1 MPRFCFV
8 LAFITGL
15 LALAGLF
22 VPYEHM
28 ILSTILAAF
37 VGCSTMLVLSVVRWI
52 KRDPAARYYTVA
64 RAVLLPA
71 GRRAQAGCVHPR
83 GGP

>member
-28 ILSTILAAF
+28 ILPTILAAF
-37 VGCSTMLVLSVVRWI
+37 VGCSTMLVLSVVLI
-52 KRDPAARYYTVA
+52 
-64 RAVLLPA
+64 LLP
-71 GRRAQAGCVHPR
+71 
-83 GGP
+83 